1 MKRKCEFLI
10 FSILGGALL
19 APGMGA
25 QAQTGVIEEILVTAQ
40 KREESIQDVPM
51 SISAY
56 TGDMLKSIGG
66 DTVVELQAQVPNL
79 NVGSPLGEMNVPN
92 LSIRGVGISD
102 WADTQESPVSMYID
116 GIYVGSLAGQTIN
129 LFDLERV
136 EVLRGPQGTL
146 YGRNTT
152 GGIVHFISKR
162 PTSEFEAGIS
172 GEIGEFS
179 TTAVEAYISGPIS
192 DSASARLSLLKR
204 DSDGYVED
212 RLSGDMGNATD
223 VIAVRGQLQFEM
235 SDQWSMLLN
244 VHGNDADNT
253 GNPFVHQGRV
263 RADGV
268 TPCSNDEIL
277 SFACFDAFG
286 YRDADGGDDFF
297 EGDYSKIPPIEVRT
311 KGGFVQIDYEN
322 GPWSITSIS
331 AIEST
336 EKEYEEDSDSSPTL
350 IIADTEIDVDA
361 DQFTQELRFSH
372 STETTN
378 WVAGAYFI
386 EDDKEGSVALLLLPE
401 TPGGFSYLS
410 AYEQETSAWAIFGQF
425 DHDFANNF
433 GISVGLRYS
442 DESKDFDNTASLTLL
457 ANDVTVPLVDVEH
470 SASFSNVSGSVT
482 ANWTPA
488 PGQLVYASYSRGFK
502 SGGFNGGLVFSPIEV
517 EPFVEEILTAY
528 EVGFKSLFFD
538 NRVRLSAAGFF
549 YDYEDLQ
556 TFTQISGAGGL
567 PATVLTNA
575 ADAEIGGFEAELLM
589 RPTHNWDLR
598 LGLAYL
604 DTELVDFVSFSGFD
618 MGGNPLFADNSGN
631 DLVYA
636 PKLTFNALTSYR
648 WELAGGSSLTAQ
660 VDLDY
665 TDDFFF
671 DTANEATQK
680 GESVTIVNARLDW
693 ESPGGEFRV
702 GAFIRNLTDQEYTV
716 EGFLCAACQSN
727 VLIQGS
733 PSYVGVN
740 LAYTLR

>member
-1 MKRKCEFLI
+1 MRWKHEYFV
-10 FSILGGALL
+10 FSILGCALL
-19 APGMGA
+19 APGIGA
-25 QAQTGVIEEILVTAQ
+25 WAETGVIEEILVTAQ

-56 TGDMLKSIGG
+56 TGEMMQSLGS

-116 GIYVGSLAGQTIN
+116 GTYVGSMAGQTIN

-162 PTSEFEAGIS
+162 PTDEFEMGIAT
-172 GEIGEFS
+172 EIGEFS
-179 TTAVEAYISGPIS
+179 TTVLEAYVSGPLS
-192 DSASARLSLLKR
+192 DTVSGRLSLLKR
-204 DSDGYVED
+204 DSDGYVKD
-212 RLSGDMGNATD
+212 RLSGGKGNATD
-223 VIAVRGQLQFEM
+223 VFAFRGQLQFELT
-235 SDQWSMLLN
+235 DQWSALVN

-268 TPCSNDEIL
+268 TPCSRDEIL
-277 SFACFDAFG
+277 SFSCFDAFG
-286 YRDADGGDDFF
+286 YRDEDGGKDFF
-297 EGDYSKIPPIEVRT
+297 EGDYSKIPPIEVKT
-311 KGGFVQIDYEN
+311 SGGFVQIEYEN
-322 GPWSITSIS
+322 GPWSLTSIS
-331 AIEST
+331 SIESAD
-336 EKEYEEDSDSSPTL
+336 KEYEEDSDSSPTL

-361 DQFTQELRFSH
+361 DQFTQELRVSH

-386 EDDKEGSVALLLLPE
+386 EDEKEGSVGLLLLPE
-401 TPGGFSYLS
+401 TPAGFSYIS
-410 AYEQETSAWAIFGQF
+410 DYEQETSAWAVFGQF
-425 DHDFANNF
+425 DHDFGNNL

-442 DESKDFDNTASLTLL
+442 DEKKDFVNAASLTLV
-457 ANDVTVPLVDVEH
+457 ANGVNVPLVDVQH
-470 SASFSNVSGSVT
+470 DASFSNVSGRVT
-482 ANWTPA
+482 GNWSPA

-517 EPFVEEILTAY
+517 EPFEEEVLTAY
-528 EVGFKSLFFD
+528 EVGFKSLFLD
-538 NRVRLSAAGFF
+538 NRVRLSASGFL

-556 TFTQISGAGGL
+556 IFTQIAAAGGL

-589 RPTHNWDLR
+589 RPTSNWDIR

-604 DTELVDFVSFSGFD
+604 NTDLVDFVSFAGIGMD
-618 MGGNPLFADNSGN
+618 GNPLFTDNSGN
-631 DLVYA
+631 ELVYA
-636 PKLTFNALTSYR
+636 PDITFNALTSYR
-648 WELAGGSSLTAQ
+648 FPLPGGSSLTAQ

-665 TDDFFF
+665 TDEFFF
-671 DTANEATQK
+671 DTANEPTQK
-680 GESVTIVNARLDW
+680 GESVTVVNARLDW
-693 ESPGGEFRV
+693 ESPDSNLRI
-702 GAFIRNLTDQEYTV
+702 GAFIRNLTDEEYTV

-733 PSYVGVN
+733 PQYMGVN